1 MGDPLPR
8 DMTVDEFLVWQLD
21 QDERFELV
29 DGRPVPLRAMT
40 GASNVHD
47 VVTTNLLGL
56 LWAALRGKPCRV
68 ATADTALRTKISSA
82 RRPDVTI
89 DCASPERTSYE
100 ARHPVAV
107 FEVLSPSTR
116 KIDRFT
122 KLEEYRRHPALRHIV
137 LIDPD
142 AVSAKHYHRSAG
154 GEWADEDLNDPDA
167 AIALERP
174 PIRLNRADA
183 LSSWFIAFSFAKP
196 VPTFAENAL
205 EAAGIRL
212 RLGDLYERVEIP
224 R

>member
-1 MGDPLPR
+1 MGDPSPR
-8 DMTVDEFLVWQLD
+8 LMTVDEFLVWQLD

-47 VVTTNLLGL
+47 VVLVNIIAGL
-56 LWAALRGKPCRV
+56 APQLRGKPCRV

-100 ARHPVAV
+100 ARQPVAV

-122 KLEEYRRHPALRHIV
+122 KLEEYRRHPTLRHIV
-137 LIDPD
+137 LVDPD
-142 AVSAKHYHRSAG
+142 AISAKHYHRGEG
-154 GEWADEDLNDPDA
+154 GEWTDEDLNEADSVI
-167 AIALERP
+167 AI
-174 PIRLNRADA
+174 
-183 LSSWFIAFSFAKP
+183 
-196 VPTFAENAL
+196 
-205 EAAGIRL
+205 EAAGVSL
-212 RLGDLYERVEIP
+212 RLGDLYERVELP
-224 R
+224 G